1 MASFTIFFNVQS
13 AQSVIKLFEITE
25 KTINAVKNVLDERW
39 EDIIAIPET
48 QKMHSVIVT
57 SVNVVRYARYVK
69 SEQWKVHV
77 FKELNHNYQSL
88 SGNDVTLRVEDF
100 VEVEYNGKRY
110 AREVK
115 LIEEDVQVS
124 VLHRHFS
131 QNWKWPAPQLF

>member
-1 MASFTIFFNVQS
+1 M
-13 AQSVIKLFEITE
+13 
-25 KTINAVKNVLDERW
+25 
-39 EDIIAIPET
+39 
-48 QKMHSVIVT
+48 
-57 SVNVVRYARYVK
+57 
-69 SEQWKVHV
+69 HV

-115 LIEEDVQVS
+115 MIEEDVQVS

-131 QNWKWPAPQLF
+131 QNWKWPAPPLF

>member
-1 MASFTIFFNVQS
+1 
-13 AQSVIKLFEITE
+13 
-25 KTINAVKNVLDERW
+25 
-39 EDIIAIPET
+39 
-48 QKMHSVIVT
+48 MHSVIVT

-100 VEVEYNGKRY
+100 VEVEYNGERY

-115 LIEEDVQVS
+115 LIEEDVCRF
-124 VLHRHFS
+124 LYYTGTLL
-131 QNWKWPAPQLF
+131 KTGCAPPLFNTNIPMCSENCAHLNL